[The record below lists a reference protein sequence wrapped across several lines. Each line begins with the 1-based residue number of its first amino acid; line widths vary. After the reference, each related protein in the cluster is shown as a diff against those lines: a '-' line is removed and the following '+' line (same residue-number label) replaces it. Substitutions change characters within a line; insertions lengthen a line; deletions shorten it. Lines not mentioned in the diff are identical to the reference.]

1 MLQQSFDYT
10 GQYINKTPEV
20 YDPEAAASWILQ
32 GSIPENLPIISS
44 QSNAFRDAT
53 LGEILTRVTDYE
65 QLMHLFAGAIRS
77 VHDDTTDL
85 KVYVEYYAAIAF
97 AFDRKDLAGKAIMR
111 MKPQNVGPAIW
122 SIISAM
128 KKQMPS
134 PFYHSL
140 LTSQGIQS
148 KMTWQ
153 NERHQH
159 FPSTAV
165 SILP

>member
-1 MLQQSFDYT
+1 MLQQSLDYT
-10 GQYINKTPEV
+10 GQYINKGPEV
-20 YDPEAAASWILQ
+20 YDPEAAAKWILN
-32 GSIPENLPIISS
+32 GSIPDNLAIIST
-44 QSNAFRDAT
+44 QSNTFRDAT
-53 LGEILTRVTDYE
+53 LGEILTNVQDYDS
-65 QLMHLFAGAIRS
+65 LLHTLASAIRS
-77 VHDDTTDL
+77 AHDDTTDL
-85 KVYVEYYAAIAF
+85 KAYVEYYAAVAF

-148 KMTWQ
+148 KMTWVS
-153 NERHQH
+153 ERSNY
-159 FPSTAV
+159 FPSLAI
-165 SILP
+165 SQLP